1 MEKLALALKKRAN
14 SRSIRAREKKFFPSH
29 SGILKAMHSIVVGCR
44 DEMTRRFFMG
54 KVIIG
59 ATMSLDGFM
68 NDRHGDVSRLYPD
81 LEALRRTE
89 MLQEE
94 IRMTGAV
101 VMGRRAYDMAEGDLT
116 DYEYQVPI
124 FVLTHH
130 LPETV
135 VKGENDQLT
144 VTFVT
149 DGVQSALE
157 KAQAAA
163 EDKHVMVVGGAKT
176 AQQCLRAGLVDEIH
190 MGIVPILL
198 GEGLRFF
205 EPLVNE
211 QMELERTRVFESP
224 TRTDLWF
231 RVVK

>member
-1 MEKLALALKKRAN
+1 MGN
-14 SRSIRAREKKFFPSH
+14 V
-29 SGILKAMHSIVVGCR
+29 IV
-44 DEMTRRFFMG
+44 
-54 KVIIG
+54 G

-68 NDRHGDVSRLYPD
+68 NDRNGDVSRLYPN
-81 LEALRRTE
+81 LEELRGTE

-101 VMGRRAYDMAEGDLT
+101 VMGRRAYDMGEGDLT

-130 LPETV
+130 VPETAI
-135 VKGENDQLT
+135 KGENDQLT

-149 DGVQSALE
+149 DGIERAIE
-157 KAQAAA
+157 KAIAAA
-163 EDKHVMVVGGAKT
+163 GDKHVMVVGGANT

-205 EPLVNE
+205 EPGSNE
-211 QMELERTRVFESP
+211 QLELEQTRVFESP

-231 RVVK
+231 RVVR

>member
-1 MEKLALALKKRAN
+1 
-14 SRSIRAREKKFFPSH
+14 
-29 SGILKAMHSIVVGCR
+29 
-44 DEMTRRFFMG
+44 MG

-59 ATMSLDGFM
+59 ATLSLDWFM

-81 LEALRRTE
+81 LQALRRTE

-94 IRMTGAV
+94 IRTTGAV
-101 VMGRRAYDMAEGDLT
+101 VMGRRAYDMADGDLT

-130 LPETV
+130 IPEKGP
-135 VKGENDQLT
+135 KGENDRLT
-144 VTFVT
+144 VTFVSH
-149 DGVQSALE
+149 GIQSAIE
-157 KAQAAA
+157 QAKAAA
-163 EDKHVMVVGGAKT
+163 RDKQVTVVGGANT

-190 MGIVPILL
+190 IGIVPVLF

-211 QMELERTRVFESP
+211 QMQLERTRVFESP

>member
-1 MEKLALALKKRAN
+1 
-14 SRSIRAREKKFFPSH
+14 
-29 SGILKAMHSIVVGCR
+29 
-44 DEMTRRFFMG
+44 MG
-54 KVIIG
+54 NVIIG
-59 ATMSLDGFM
+59 ATLSLDGFM

-81 LEALRRTE
+81 MEALHRTE

-94 IRMTGAV
+94 MRTTGAV
-101 VMGRRAYDMAEGDLT
+101 VMGRRAYDMAQGDLT

-130 LPETV
+130 IPA
-135 VKGENDQLT
+135 KGPKGQNDQLT
-144 VTFVT
+144 VAFVT
-149 DGVQSALE
+149 DGIQSAIE
-157 KAQAAA
+157 KAKAAA
-163 EDKHVMVVGGAKT
+163 GDKHVMVVGGAQT

-190 MGIVPILL
+190 IGIVPVLF

-211 QMELERTRVFESP
+211 QMQLERTRVFESP

>member
-1 MEKLALALKKRAN
+1 
-14 SRSIRAREKKFFPSH
+14 
-29 SGILKAMHSIVVGCR
+29 
-44 DEMTRRFFMG
+44 MG

-81 LEALRRTE
+81 FEALRRTE

-94 IRMTGAV
+94 IRTTGAV

-116 DYEYQVPI
+116 GYEFQVPI

-130 LPETV
+130 VPEQV
-135 VKGENDQLT
+135 AKGQNDRLT

-149 DGVQSALE
+149 DGIQHAIE

-163 EDKHVMVVGGAKT
+163 GDKDVMVVGGANT

-190 MGIVPILL
+190 MGIVPVLF
-198 GEGLRFF
+198 GAGLRFF
-205 EPLVNE
+205 EPLVDE
-211 QMELERTRVFESP
+211 QMKLEKARVFESP

-231 RVVK
+231 RVVR

>member
-1 MEKLALALKKRAN
+1 MGEEDACCCHAQPAGKE
-14 SRSIRAREKKFFPSH
+14 REYPM
-29 SGILKAMHSIVVGCR
+29 GNVIV
-44 DEMTRRFFMG
+44 
-54 KVIIG
+54 G
-59 ATMSLDGFM
+59 ATLSLDGFM
-68 NDRHGDVSRLYPD
+68 SDRHGDISRLYPD
-81 LEALRRTE
+81 LEALRSTA

-101 VMGRRAYDMAEGDLT
+101 VMGRRAYDMGEGDLT

-130 LPETV
+130 VPEQRA
-135 VKGENDQLT
+135 KGENDRLS

-149 DGVQSALE
+149 EGIHRAIEQ
-157 KAQAAA
+157 AQAAA
-163 EDKHVMVVGGAKT
+163 GDKQVTVVGGANT

-190 MGIVPILL
+190 MGIVPVLL

-205 EPLVNE
+205 EPGANE
-211 QMELERTRVFESP
+211 QMELERTRVFESS
-224 TRTDLWF
+224 TRADLWF

>member
-1 MEKLALALKKRAN
+1 
-14 SRSIRAREKKFFPSH
+14 
-29 SGILKAMHSIVVGCR
+29 
-44 DEMTRRFFMG
+44 MG
-54 KVIIG
+54 KVIVG

-81 LEALRRTE
+81 LEVLRRTE

-94 IRMTGAV
+94 IRTTGAV
-101 VMGRRAYDMAEGDLT
+101 VMGRRAYGMADGDLT

-130 LPETV
+130 IPEKGA
-135 VKGENDQLT
+135 KGENDQLT

-149 DGVQSALE
+149 DGIERAIE

-163 EDKHVMVVGGAKT
+163 GDKQVMVIGGAQT

-190 MGIVPILL
+190 IGIVPVLL

-205 EPLVNE
+205 EPRANE

>member
-1 MEKLALALKKRAN
+1 
-14 SRSIRAREKKFFPSH
+14 
-29 SGILKAMHSIVVGCR
+29 
-44 DEMTRRFFMG
+44 
-54 KVIIG
+54 
-59 ATMSLDGFM
+59 M
-68 NDRHGDVSRLYPD
+68 NDRNGSVSRLYPD
-81 LEALRRTE
+81 LEAMRRTE

-94 IRMTGAV
+94 IQTTGAV
-101 VMGRRAYDMAEGDLT
+101 VMGRRAYDMAEGDVT

-130 LPETV
+130 LPEKA

-149 DGVQSALE
+149 EGIQSALE
-157 KAQAAA
+157 KAKAAA
-163 EDKHVMVVGGAKT
+163 GDKQVMVVGGAHT

-190 MGIVPILL
+190 IGIVPILL

-205 EPLVNE
+205 EHLGSE

>member
-1 MEKLALALKKRAN
+1 MGN
-14 SRSIRAREKKFFPSH
+14 V
-29 SGILKAMHSIVVGCR
+29 IV
-44 DEMTRRFFMG
+44 
-54 KVIIG
+54 G
-59 ATMSLDGFM
+59 ATMSLDWFM
-68 NDRHGDVSRLYPD
+68 NDRNGNVSRLYPD
-81 LEALRRTE
+81 MEALRRIE

-94 IRMTGAV
+94 IRTTGAV
-101 VMGRRAYDMAEGDLT
+101 VMGRRAYDMAEGDVT

-130 LPETV
+130 IPEQV

-149 DGVQSALE
+149 DGIESALE
-157 KAQAAA
+157 KAKAAA
-163 EDKHVMVVGGAKT
+163 GDKQVMVVGGANT

-190 MGIVPILL
+190 IGIVPILL

-205 EPLVNE
+205 EPGVNE

-231 RVVK
+231 HVVK

>member
-1 MEKLALALKKRAN
+1 
-14 SRSIRAREKKFFPSH
+14 
-29 SGILKAMHSIVVGCR
+29 
-44 DEMTRRFFMG
+44 MG
-54 KVIIG
+54 KGIIG
-59 ATMSLDGFM
+59 ATLSLDWFM
-68 NDRHGDVSRLYPD
+68 NDRNGDVSRLYPD

-94 IRMTGAV
+94 IRTTGAV

-130 LPETV
+130 VPEKMA
-135 VKGENDQLT
+135 KGQNDRLT

-149 DGVQSALE
+149 DGIESAIA
-157 KAQAAA
+157 KAKAAA
-163 EDKHVMVVGGAKT
+163 GGKHVMVIGGANT

-190 MGIVPILL
+190 MGIVPVLL

-205 EPLVNE
+205 EPGANE
-211 QMELERTRVFESP
+211 QLELERTRVFESP

>member
-1 MEKLALALKKRAN
+1 
-14 SRSIRAREKKFFPSH
+14 
-29 SGILKAMHSIVVGCR
+29 
-44 DEMTRRFFMG
+44 MG

-68 NDRHGDVSRLYPD
+68 SDRNGDLSRLYPD

-89 MLQEE
+89 MLAEE
-94 IRMTGAV
+94 IQTTGAV
-101 VMGRRAYDMAEGDLT
+101 VMGRRSYDMAQGDLT

-124 FVLTHH
+124 FILTHTV
-130 LPETV
+130 PE
-135 VKGENDQLT
+135 KGARGENDQLT
-144 VTFVT
+144 LTFVT
-149 DGVQSALE
+149 SGIE
-157 KAQAAA
+157 KAIEQAKAAA
-163 EDKHVMVVGGAKT
+163 GDKHVMVVGGANT

-190 MGIVPILL
+190 MGIIPILL
-198 GEGLRFF
+198 DEGLRLF
-205 EPLVNE
+205 EPGGNE

>member
-1 MEKLALALKKRAN
+1 
-14 SRSIRAREKKFFPSH
+14 
-29 SGILKAMHSIVVGCR
+29 
-44 DEMTRRFFMG
+44 MG

-81 LEALRRTE
+81 FEALRKTE

-94 IRMTGAV
+94 IRTTGAV

-130 LPETV
+130 VPEKV
-135 VKGENDQLT
+135 AKGANERLT
-144 VTFVT
+144 FTFVT
-149 DGVQSALE
+149 DGVESAIA
-157 KAQAAA
+157 KAKAAA
-163 EDKHVMVVGGAKT
+163 GDKHVMVVGGANT

-190 MGIVPILL
+190 IGIVPVLF

-205 EPLVNE
+205 EPGGNE
-211 QMELERTRVFESP
+211 QMELERTRVLESP